1 MRFVI
6 TVEDVIMFALF
17 AVWILLIIIGVVG
30 SWLRNMGEWILD
42 KTTKSR
48 AKGADDEASD

>member
-1 MRFVI
+1 MRLVI

-17 AVWILLIIIGVVG
+17 AVGILLIIIGVVG

-48 AKGADDEASD
+48 AKGADDEDN

>member
-17 AVWILLIIIGVVG
+17 AVGILLIIIGFVG
-30 SWLRNMGEWILD
+30 SWLRNMGEWIFD

-48 AKGADDEASD
+48 AKGADDAK

>member
-6 TVEDVIMFALF
+6 TIEDVIIIALF
-17 AVWILLIIIGVVG
+17 AVGILLIIIGCVG

-48 AKGADDEASD
+48 AKGADDERIR